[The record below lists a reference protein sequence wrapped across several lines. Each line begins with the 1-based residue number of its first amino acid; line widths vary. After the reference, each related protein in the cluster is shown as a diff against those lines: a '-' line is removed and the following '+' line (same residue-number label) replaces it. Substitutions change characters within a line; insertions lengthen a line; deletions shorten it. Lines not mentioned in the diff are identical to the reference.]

1 MVRVKICGITNRD
14 DALQAVDAGADALG
28 FVFYERSPRN
38 VAPEV
43 VADIV
48 SQLPPMVATVG
59 LFVNASDALIR
70 QRCRDCGLDVAQ
82 LHGSQSPSAED
93 LAPLRVLPAVSV
105 KDATSLD
112 ALTPD
117 RTWLLDAFVE
127 GEYGGTGKT
136 FNWDLAIEAAKKT
149 RIVLA
154 GGLTPD
160 NVAEAVQRVRPY
172 GVDVSSGV
180 EAAPGKKDRQ
190 KVAAFI
196 RAAKEI

>member
-48 SQLPPMVATVG
+48 SLLPPMVATVG
-59 LFVNASDALIR
+59 LFVNASAELIQ
-70 QRCRDCGLDVAQ
+70 QRCHDCGLEVAQ
-82 LHGSQSPSAED
+82 LHGSQSPTAEA
-93 LAPLRVLPAVSV
+93 LFPLRVLPAVSV

-127 GEYGGTGKT
+127 GEFGGTGKT

-154 GGLTPD
+154 GGLSPN
-160 NVAEAVQRVRPY
+160 NVAEAVRRVGPY

-180 EAAPGKKDRQ
+180 EAAPGRKDAQ